1 MIKEKKL
8 SKTLV
13 SIFLILATCFSIV
26 FVANQVS
33 KTSKDTNLSLSAV
46 SDISDSSITPLSLT
60 ETYGI
65 INGIG
70 NGGSGTKV
78 DPYYDVDWYG
88 RVKSGDYFTTLSGAR
103 ACRIEINVD
112 PRNIGAIQDII
123 IEYKSYEQAPPLG
136 TKKALNLNSFG
147 ANIKFYSSKK
157 DVIEKSITPCYGR
170 SSYGQTLISGASDLY
185 KVEVEV
191 TFNFQGT
198 DYTYYYRFG

>member
-1 MIKEKKL
+1 MIKERNF
-8 SKTLV
+8 SKIVV
-13 SIFLILATCFSIV
+13 SLLLILATCFSIV
-26 FVANQVS
+26 FVATQIS

-46 SDISDSSITPLSLT
+46 SDISDSSVAPLSLT

-65 INGIG
+65 IDNIG
-70 NGGSGTKV
+70 NGGSGTES

-88 RVKSGDYFTTLSGAR
+88 RVKSGDYFTTLSAAR

-147 ANIKFYSSKK
+147 AKIKFYSSKK
-157 DVIEKSITPCYGR
+157 GIIEKSITPCYNR

-191 TFNFQGT
+191 SFNFQGNT
-198 DYTYYYRFG
+198 YTYYYRFG

>member
-8 SKTLV
+8 SKILV

-65 INGIG
+65 IDGIG
-70 NGGSGTKV
+70 NGGSGTES

-88 RVKSGDYFTTLSGAR
+88 RVKSGNYFASLSAAR
-103 ACRIEINVD
+103 SAYIVINVD
-112 PRNIGAIQDII
+112 PRNIGLIQDII
-123 IEYKSYEQAPPLG
+123 IEYKSYEQGPPLG
-136 TKKALNLNSFG
+136 TKKALNLDYFG
-147 ANIKFYSSKK
+147 ADIKFYSSKK
-157 DVIEKSITPCYGR
+157 GVIEKYMPSCQDR
-170 SSYGQTLISGASDLY
+170 SSYGQTIISGASDLY
-185 KVEVEV
+185 KVEVRVRFELEGI
-191 TFNFQGT
+191 N
-198 DYTYYYRFG
+198 YSYYYKFG